1 MRAIQALSSANFD
14 GANADQPIWG
24 AEAIG
29 TVAGLNKR
37 QAFYA
42 LEKGALD
49 GTKVRNRW
57 ISTRRRIYRSL
68 GIEA

>member
-1 MRAIQALSSANFD
+1 MN
-14 GANADQPIWG
+14 NAQNPNTNLDQPIWS

-29 TVAGLNKR
+29 EIAGLSER

-42 LEKGALD
+42 LEKGALA

-57 ISTRRRIYRSL
+57 VSTRRRIYRSL